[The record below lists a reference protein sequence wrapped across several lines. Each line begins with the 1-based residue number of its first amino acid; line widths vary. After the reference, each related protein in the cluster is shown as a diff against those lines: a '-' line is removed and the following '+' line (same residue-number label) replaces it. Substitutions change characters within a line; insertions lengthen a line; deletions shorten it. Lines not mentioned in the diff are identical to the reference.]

1 MKDIVRSQLYQ
12 LRKERVIWLV
22 FIGILLIPFIGI
34 LAEGV
39 INCEGDYPTQ
49 TYLSDMS
56 IISISGSLMFVFSF
70 TGFVCCG
77 DFGDKTSNY
86 EIMTGHRRIEVYFG
100 RVIPC
105 LAVGVICFIIIIFA
119 PIIVNTA
126 MHGWGNQLDMGQ
138 TLLRYTLLIFPI
150 IRIFCTAIFI
160 SFVVKNAYILMAVG
174 YGAFMLSGIGAVFFK
189 EGKSLFLGLTN
200 INMLCMF
207 DSWSTYGL
215 EGNENYIYD
224 ASLSAGQISGTIIV
238 SLVVS
243 VIFLYLGYVF
253 FHTDDLN

>member
-1 MKDIVRSQLYQ
+1 
-12 LRKERVIWLV
+12 
-22 FIGILLIPFIGI
+22 
-34 LAEGV
+34 
-39 INCEGDYPTQ
+39 
-49 TYLSDMS
+49 
-56 IISISGSLMFVFSF
+56 
-70 TGFVCCG
+70 
-77 DFGDKTSNY
+77 
-86 EIMTGHRRIEVYFG
+86 
-100 RVIPC
+100 
-105 LAVGVICFIIIIFA
+105 
-119 PIIVNTA
+119 
-126 MHGWGNQLDMGQ
+126 
-138 TLLRYTLLIFPI
+138 
-150 IRIFCTAIFI
+150 
-160 SFVVKNAYILMAVG
+160 
-174 YGAFMLSGIGAVFFK
+174 MLSGIGAVFFK